1 MAVDVKGQRAISDAN
16 AHTGTSGTF
25 TGALV
30 NGTTTAHTPHA
41 VSALALDVTASTV
54 FTKSVSADS
63 TFTASAAGTA
73 GQVLILI
80 ITVDGTQRTATF
92 GSNLN
97 ASATMVIPASKV
109 GCIQFVSDGT
119 AWREMGRSINA

>member
-1 MAVDVKGQRAISDAN
+1 MAVDVKGQHAISDAN

-30 NGTTTAHTPHA
+30 IGTTTVHTPHA

-54 FTKSVSADS
+54 FTKSIAADS

-73 GQVLILI
+73 GQKIVLII
-80 ITVDGTQRTATF
+80 AVDGTQRTATF
-92 GSNLN
+92 GTNLN

-109 GCIQFVSDGT
+109 GVIQFVSDGT